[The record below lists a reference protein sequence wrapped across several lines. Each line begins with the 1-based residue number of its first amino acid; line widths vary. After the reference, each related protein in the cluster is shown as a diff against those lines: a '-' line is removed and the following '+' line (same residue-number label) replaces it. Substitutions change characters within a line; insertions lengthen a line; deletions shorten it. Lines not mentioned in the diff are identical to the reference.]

1 MKKYIIKYL
10 PENILVWL
18 LGFINTAL
26 HIGMAYLGMYA
37 LNALIELNLDLFLK
51 YVGIMLAGWCL
62 TYFTNYVFEMF
73 RAKTVQKILTGIRT
87 DIAEKIMCCSYAG
100 CNGAQKMAKFCI

>member
-10 PENILVWL
+10 PENILVWF

-37 LNALIELNLDLFLK
+37 LNALIELNLDLF
-51 YVGIMLAGWCL
+51 
-62 TYFTNYVFEMF
+62 
-73 RAKTVQKILTGIRT
+73 
-87 DIAEKIMCCSYAG
+87 
-100 CNGAQKMAKFCI
+100 